1 MELYF
6 KLIEVLF
13 PVFFVIGIG
22 YWYGKKD
29 SKFDTKFITTLSAN
43 IGLPCIIF
51 YSLTTSNVD
60 ISVFLRFLYYIFLY
74 VLLFAI
80 IGILILKILKKDI
93 YRLLPPLI
101 LPNSGNMGLPI
112 CLFAYGKTGLAIGA
126 AITSVIIVLHFSLNI
141 LLASRKFSYK
151 PLINCT
157 SIYALIVSL
166 FFVYFK
172 IPIPRFIENTTF
184 LISYSS
190 IFLVLM
196 SLGIALA
203 NLKIF
208 SFKDSLI
215 FSFTRIIIGPLIGF
229 TFVKFFNLTGIEAG
243 VMFIQTS
250 MPSAVLTY
258 LIARMYSSK
267 KIIDNIAST
276 VVVSTFLSFI
286 TVPIVVFLS
295 LKYFG

>member
-1 MELYF
+1 MDLYI
-6 KLIEVLF
+6 KLFEVLF
-13 PVFFVIGIG
+13 PVFLVVGIG

-29 SKFDTKFITTLSAN
+29 PKFDTKFITTLAGN

-51 YSLTTSNVD
+51 YSLTTSNVEFF
-60 ISVFLRFLYYIFLY
+60 VFLRFLYYTFLY
-74 VLLFAI
+74 VVLFAI
-80 IGILILKILKKDI
+80 LGILILKILKKDV

-126 AITSVIIVLHFSLNI
+126 AITSVIVILHFSLNI

-157 SIYALIVSL
+157 SVYALIVSL
-166 FFVYFK
+166 FLVYFG
-172 IPIPRFIENTTF
+172 IPIPGFLENTTF
-184 LISYSS
+184 LISYST

-203 NLKIF
+203 NLRIF
-208 SFKDSLI
+208 SLKESLI
-215 FSFTRIIIGPLIGF
+215 FTFTRIIIGPLIGF
-229 TFVKFFNLTGIEAG
+229 AFVNFFNLSGIEAG

-258 LIARMYSSK
+258 LIARMYSPKNIS
-267 KIIDNIAST
+267 DNIAST
-276 VVVSTFLSFI
+276 VVVSTFFSFI
-286 TVPIVVFLS
+286 TVPIVVFFA